1 VSSRLLSVNVGRPRE
16 VDWRGRKVVTSIWKS
31 EVPDRRWVDRLNV
44 AGDAQAD
51 LVGHG
56 GLHRAVYVYDISAYR
71 HWERELGRDDFVRG
85 QFGEN
90 FTVEGLPDDEVCVG
104 DRYRIGGALFEVTQ
118 PRVTCYKIGLRM
130 GQPRM
135 PALLYSHGRPGFYL
149 RVLEEGEVGAGD
161 AIERVAVGPQAM
173 TVREVSA
180 LLYLPGQTVEQLRRA
195 LAIPALSDGWRG
207 SFEALL
213 EQAEQGASGNRGL
226 APPSSGP
233 PAWTG
238 LRPFR
243 VAEVVPESRSIAS
256 FLLEPVD
263 GEPLPPFE
271 PGQFLTTRVRPA
283 DAPGTLLRSFSLSA
297 MPDPRRYRISVK
309 REPDGVVSRHLH
321 ERMAAGDVIEV
332 GAPRGLFTL
341 DPAAGDEPVVLL
353 SAGVGA
359 TPMLAMLE
367 SLAAA
372 GSDREVWWI
381 HGARNRAEHA
391 FADEARR
398 LLAALPGAR
407 SHVRYSRPDVSD
419 AAGRD
424 YDAAGHVTL
433 EALQQLG
440 VTPSA
445 GYYLCGPLPWMRELS
460 AGLVRSGI
468 AAERIHT
475 EIFGSEPLKG
485 AERPPHPPPG
495 TPGGGPEVAFTSSGL
510 TVRWD
515 PAFGSLLE
523 LAEACDVPAGW
534 SCRTGVC
541 HSCECGL
548 VDGDVVYDPDP
559 LEPPEDG
566 RALICCSR
574 PASDVALE
582 L

>member
-1 VSSRLLSVNVGRPRE
+1 MRLLSVNVGLPRE
-16 VDWRGRKVVTSIWKS
+16 VRWGGRTVRTSIFKA

-56 GLHRAVYVYDISAYR
+56 GEHRAVYVYDVSAYR
-71 HWERELGRDDFVRG
+71 HWERELGRADFVHG

-90 FTVEGLPDDEVCVG
+90 FTVDGLPDDEVCVG

-118 PRVTCYKIGLRM
+118 PRVTCYKVGLRM
-130 GQPRM
+130 GEPRM

-161 AIERVAVGPQAM
+161 AIERVAVGPM

-180 LLYLPGQTVEQLRRA
+180 LLYLPGHAVERLRRA
-195 LAIPALSDGWRG
+195 LAIPALPEGWRH

-213 EQAEQGASGNRGL
+213 EQAVDGSGGNRGL

-233 PAWTG
+233 PVWAG

-243 VAEVVPESRSIAS
+243 IVDVARESRSIAS
-256 FLLEPVD
+256 FALEPVD
-263 GEPLPPFE
+263 GEPLAPFC
-271 PGQFLTTRVRPA
+271 PGQFLTVRVQPA
-283 DAPGTLLRSFSLSA
+283 GAPRALLRSFSLSA
-297 MPDPRRYRISVK
+297 APDGRRYRLGVK

-321 ERMAAGDVIEV
+321 DRVRSGDVLEV
-332 GAPRGLFTL
+332 AAPRGLFTL
-341 DPAAGDEPVVLL
+341 HAGSEPVVLV

-359 TPMLAMLE
+359 TPVLAMLE
-367 SLAAA
+367 SLA
-372 GSDREVWWI
+372 GSEREVWWV

-398 LLAALPGAR
+398 HLLALPAAR
-407 SHVRYSRPDVSD
+407 SHVRYSRPAASDVP
-419 AAGRD
+419 GRD
-424 YDAAGHVTL
+424 YDAEGRVTL
-433 EALQQLG
+433 DVLHDLG
-440 VTPSA
+440 VPRVA
-445 GYYLCGPLPWMRELS
+445 DFYLCGPRAWMRDLADGLS
-460 AGLVRSGI
+460 TWGVAP
-468 AAERIHT
+468 ERIHA
-475 EIFGSEPLKG
+475 EIFGSEPLEG
-485 AERPPHPPPG
+485 RDRAPHPPPG
-495 TPGGGPEVAFTSSGL
+495 LPGTGPEVAFTTSGL

-515 PAFGSLLE
+515 PAFSSLLE
-523 LAEACDVPAGW
+523 LAEACDVPVTW

-541 HSCECGL
+541 HSCESGL
-548 VDGDVVYDPDP
+548 VDGDVAYGPDP
-559 LEPPEDG
+559 LELPEAG

-574 PASDVALE
+574 PVSDVALE